1 MTMDSGVTKTCAVIA
16 TILLVASAPV
26 RSQARV
32 ARAQEG
38 SEALAVPEGAAA
50 SLTAKITSPMGR
62 TGEPGSVRIVAQI
75 RATPDA
81 VLSPVQFFV
90 DGKLLA
96 TVESGPPFAAEWV
109 DENPFEKTEIAVA
122 VADSLGNT
130 ARDTVVLKAFEISDA
145 TEVSRVLLDTS
156 VQDKTGKFVRHL
168 GHADFQVLEDG
179 VPQALDLAGQES
191 MPATFAML
199 VDSSQSMSRRID
211 F

>member
-1 MTMDSGVTKTCAVIA
+1 MMARGFTGICAAIA
-16 TILLVASAPV
+16 AIVLIASASA
-26 RSQARV
+26 RSQERI

-38 SEALAVPEGAAA
+38 GETLAAPAKPAA

-96 TVESGPPFAAEWV
+96 TVESGPPYAAEWV

-156 VQDKTGKFVRHL
+156 VQDKTGKFVRNL
-168 GHADFQVLEDG
+168 
-179 VPQALDLAGQES
+179 
-191 MPATFAML
+191 
-199 VDSSQSMSRRID
+199 
-211 F
+211 